1 MPIDYSGGLTVP
13 GAVAIGTDAQA
24 TSPGSVVIGAN
35 SIAEAPATNQGASTV
50 IGAYSYAGS
59 NNNVVLGNRGVA
71 IGWAAMAIGRESAST
86 GRNAIAFGNVSAAIG
101 DGAVAMG
108 QSSLA
113 SGQRAIA
120 IGSADSQRDYSE
132 DNTQAS
138 GTDSLAFGTQAVAS
152 EQDAIAFGREAGAA
166 GEQSVAIGTLADAAA
181 SRAVAIGNDTQAELS
196 ATAIGDQA
204 SSVGERSTAIGFL
217 ANSQS
222 ADSVAIGHQAAA
234 TGINGFAMGLESQAS
249 GVDSLAVGTGAIASG
264 EQSISIGYQNEV
276 SGDHSGAVG
285 DPNIITG
292 SGSYALGNDNTI
304 DADEAGAFGNRNVLA
319 ETATGSRLIGNDND
333 VDVADAFILGNDA
346 DVTEEGGVALGSG
359 SVASTASGIAGYVPE
374 GADDTAI
381 LSTTSTRSA
390 ISVGDADA
398 GEYRQITGVAAGTED
413 SDAVNVAQL
422 QGLADTPLTFGGDSG
437 ETQRRLGES
446 LNIVGSNANLST
458 EVTDDDELQ
467 IALNDDLALDSVTI
481 NDGGPVIDGGGIDM
495 SNTQIVG
502 LADGTEDDHAVNLG
516 QLNEVGDVASQGW
529 DVQTNADASTNVAP
543 GDTVTF
549 LDGQNIEITSDGQE
563 ISVATAD
570 DVEFSNVEISENLT
584 VEGDTLLEGDL
595 SVTHE
600 GDEVFNITEGDTVF
614 GGDSFTIA
622 ENTTIDMSD
631 NRITNVGD
639 AIEEGD
645 AVNLGQV
652 TNLTEEIADTPLTF
666 GGDSGET
673 ERRLGE
679 TFNIVGSNA
688 NLSTEVTDDD
698 ELQIALNDDLALD
711 SVTINDG
718 GPVIDGGGIDMG
730 GQQIVGLADGTEDD
744 HAVNLGQLDQ
754 SIDESTTRYYSVN
767 DGGVIGDNYDNDG
780 ASGVNAMAAGV
791 GASATQ
797 EDAVALGREA
807 QANIVGGAALGAES
821 IVDRETAPTDGVID
835 AGSATITYNT
845 NDQELLGA
853 VSVGRDGEAYRQIT
867 NVADGTQNQD
877 AVTIRQLQG
886 AISSVTQT
894 GTLYFHA
901 NSADE
906 DGSNDSLAVGEESIA
921 VGPDTIVNADRGIG
935 MGDGALVEAT
945 APGGTA
951 IGQQAYVS
959 LPDAIAMGTE
969 SEATGEQSIALGA
982 GAVASDPSS
991 VALGGNAVTS
1001 APVGTSGTTIN
1012 DVTYEFAGSDPVGTV
1027 SVGDEDQER
1036 TITNVAA
1043 GRIEEDSTDAINGS
1057 QLYTTH
1063 QAIEETGDLLIE
1075 IAGDTSETYV
1085 NENGRGIRYA
1095 RTNENGLAES
1105 DAFAQA
1111 PGATA
1116 VGYEATATAADAL
1129 ALGRDAQADH
1139 QGSVALGEGAQ
1150 TSEAVG
1156 TASIDIAGQTYQF
1169 AGAEPVATVSVGAN
1183 GAERTITNVAAG
1195 RVSADSTDA
1204 INGSQLHATN
1214 QAVESI
1220 EGRVGEVEGDVTEL
1234 DNRVTNVEGDVANLG
1249 DSFEELNDQAVKYD
1263 VNDDGSVNYDS
1274 ITLEGDEGT
1283 TITNVAAGEV
1293 SEESSDAVNGSQ
1305 LWEVQN
1311 QVSNIEEGGSKY
1323 FTANSEAAAAQAEG
1337 DESVAMGPE
1346 SVAAGDHSVAAG
1358 DGARAESE
1366 GGVALGAGS
1375 VAQREGMDGQ
1385 EEAFSGESVASTQ
1398 GAVSVGSEGSERQIT
1413 NVAGGTEATD
1423 AVNVRQ
1429 LESVQAGSVNYDRD
1443 GDGNVDYS
1451 SVTFGEEG
1459 TSTRL
1464 RNISAG
1470 VEDSDA
1476 VNLGQMRELSQRFEQ
1491 QIGGVH
1497 SRIDDVED
1505 QANAGTASAMAMA
1518 SVPQAYKP
1526 GKSMLAVGAG
1536 TYNGESAVS
1545 VGASRLSDNGRWA
1558 AKLNV
1563 SGDSQGNFGAG
1574 VGAGFHW

>member
-1 MPIDYSGGLTVP
+1 M
-13 GAVAIGTDAQA
+13 
-24 TSPGSVVIGAN
+24 
-35 SIAEAPATNQGASTV
+35 
-50 IGAYSYAGS
+50 
-59 NNNVVLGNRGVA
+59 
-71 IGWAAMAIGRESAST
+71 
-86 GRNAIAFGNVSAAIG
+86 
-101 DGAVAMG
+101 
-108 QSSLA
+108 
-113 SGQRAIA
+113 
-120 IGSADSQRDYSE
+120 
-132 DNTQAS
+132 
-138 GTDSLAFGTQAVAS
+138 
-152 EQDAIAFGREAGAA
+152 
-166 GEQSVAIGTLADAAA
+166 
-181 SRAVAIGNDTQAELS
+181 
-196 ATAIGDQA
+196 
-204 SSVGERSTAIGFL
+204 
-217 ANSQS
+217 
-222 ADSVAIGHQAAA
+222 
-234 TGINGFAMGLESQAS
+234 
-249 GVDSLAVGTGAIASG
+249 
-264 EQSISIGYQNEV
+264 
-276 SGDHSGAVG
+276 
-285 DPNIITG
+285 
-292 SGSYALGNDNTI
+292 
-304 DADEAGAFGNRNVLA
+304 
-319 ETATGSRLIGNDND
+319 IGNDNAI
-333 VDVADAFILGNDA
+333 DVADAFVLGNDA

-359 SVASTASGIAGYVPE
+359 SVASTAAGIAGYVPE
-374 GADDTAI
+374 GADDDAI
-381 LSTTSTRSA
+381 LATTSTRSA
-390 ISVGDADA
+390 ISVGDADS

-422 QGLADTPLTFGGDSG
+422 QGLADTPLTFGGEVGDT
-437 ETQRRLGES
+437 ERRLGET

-495 SNTQIVG
+495 NDTQIVG
-502 LADGTEDDHAVNLG
+502 LADGSEDDHAVNLG
-516 QLNEVGDVASQGW
+516 QLNEVSDVANQGW

-570 DVEFSNVEISENLT
+570 DVAFSNVEISEDLT
-584 VEGDTLLEGDL
+584 VEGDTLMEGDL
-595 SVTHE
+595 SVTHD

-622 ENTTIDMSD
+622 ENTEIDMSD

-652 TNLTEEIADTPLTF
+652 TNLTEEVADTPLTF
-666 GGDSGET
+666 GGEVGDT

-718 GPVIDGGGIDMG
+718 GPVIDGGGIDMNDT
-730 GQQIVGLADGTEDD
+730 QIVGLADGTEGD
-744 HAVNLGQLDQ
+744 HAVNLGQLNE
-754 SIDESTTRYYSVN
+754 SIDESTIRYYSVN
-767 DGGVIGDNYDNDG
+767 DGGTQQDNFDNDG
-780 ASGVNAMAAGV
+780 ATEVNAIAAGV

-797 EDAVALGREA
+797 EDAVAFGREA
-807 QANIVGGAALGAES
+807 QSNIVGGAALGAES

-835 AGSATITYNT
+835 AGTATITYNT

-853 VSVGRDGEAYRQIT
+853 VSLGRDGEAYRQVT
-867 NVADGTQNQD
+867 NVADGTQDQD

-906 DGSNDSLAVGEESIA
+906 DGTNDSIAAGEESIA
-921 VGPDTIVNADRGIG
+921 VGPDTIVNADHGIG

-982 GAVASDPSS
+982 GAVAGDPSS

-1001 APVGTSGTTIN
+1001 APVGTAETTIN
-1012 DVTYEFAGSDPVGTV
+1012 GITYDVAGSDPVGTV
-1027 SVGDEDQER
+1027 SVGDADQER

-1043 GRIEEDSTDAINGS
+1043 GRVEEESTDAVNGS
-1057 QLYTTH
+1057 QLYTMQ
-1063 QAIEETGDLLIE
+1063 QAVEDVGDTFTD
-1075 IAGDTSETYV
+1075 IAGDTSEEYIDD
-1085 NENGRGIRYA
+1085 NGRGIRYV
-1095 RTNENGLAES
+1095 RTNESGLAES

-1116 VGYEATATAADAL
+1116 VGYDAQATADDAL

-1139 QGSVALGEGAQ
+1139 QGSVALGQGAQ
-1150 TSEAVG
+1150 TSEAVA
-1156 TASIDIAGQTYQF
+1156 TADIEIAGQSYDF
-1169 AGAEPVATVSVGAN
+1169 AGAEPVATVSVGSN

-1220 EGRVGEVEGDVTEL
+1220 DGRVGEVEGDVTEL

-1249 DSFEELNDQAVKYD
+1249 DSFDELNDQAVKYD
-1263 VNDDGSVNYDS
+1263 TNEDGSVNYDS

-1283 TITNVAAGEV
+1283 SITNVAAGEV
-1293 SEESSDAVNGSQ
+1293 SEQSSDAVNGSQ

-1323 FTANSEAAAAQAEG
+1323 FTANSEAAAAEADG
-1337 DESVAMGPE
+1337 VESVAMGPE

-1375 VAQREGMDGQ
+1375 VAEREGLAGQ

-1398 GAVSVGSEGSERQIT
+1398 GAVSVGSEGGERQIT
-1413 NVAGGTEATD
+1413 NVAGGTESTD

-1429 LESVQAGSVNYDRD
+1429 LESVQAGAVNYDRD
-1443 GDGNVDYS
+1443 SDGNVDYS

-1476 VNLGQMRELSQRFEQ
+1476 VNLGQMRELSHQFEQ
-1491 QIGGVH
+1491 QIGDVH
-1497 SRIDDVED
+1497 GRIDDVED

-1518 SVPQAYKP
+1518 SIPQAYQP
-1526 GKSMLAVGAG
+1526 GKSMLAAGAG